1 MKRIVY
7 LLLVTFF
14 LTACSSARPVIRI
27 DESRAM
33 KSQANQED
41 SAASGD
47 RNSTGSTR
55 GAMATMAST
64 SAPSTEAAPPNQIIS
79 ASEKELGS
87 VQSADPENTSAG
99 ADPPDPAAKAPDTAA
114 SQTPSPQTAAPQ
126 TTAASDVQ
134 KSEASGGSHAELID
148 EPVQPKVSDYN
159 LFDYYPLIPD
169 QRIVLTGELSGE
181 SSLILQYLYEEQG
194 KATAQIKQTASSGS
208 RLNVVRITR
217 DQISDLYYSV
227 EVPYRDNIIG
237 WADYQERII
246 LKAPL
251 VEGNRWESTGLR
263 FEIVAVDQTRTIG
276 EEEQTVMDVHVTNG
290 TERIQFTYA
299 VGIGL
304 VSNDRINP
312 DGTLTNIVRF
322 AGLKELATD
331 DYPMEF
337 FFPGRDGNFRRIPET
352 IQFGTN
358 EMVKDRMTEVYQL
371 LAEEK
376 DQIPVL
382 GEKTKIQY
390 LFKDNNL
397 LHVDLNEAFITSVDR
412 APELEDER
420 IQCLVNTLSSFYQA
434 EGVILT
440 INDQRYESANRKIES
455 DEILVPTFPLGQ

>member
-27 DESRAM
+27 DETRTM

-64 SAPSTEAAPPNQIIS
+64 SAPSTEAAPSNQIIS

-87 VQSADPENTSAG
+87 VQSADSENTSAG
-99 ADPPDPAAKAPDTAA
+99 AADPESKKPDT
-114 SQTPSPQTAAPQ
+114 TAL
-126 TTAASDVQ
+126 TTAAIVGQ
-134 KSEASGGSHAELID
+134 KSEPSDTSQAELID
-148 EPVQPKVSDYN
+148 EPVQPKVSNYN

-169 QRIVLTGELSGE
+169 QRIDLTGELSGD

-194 KATAQIKQTASSGS
+194 KATAQIKQTAASGS

-227 EVPYRDNIIG
+227 EIPYRDNIIG

-276 EEEQTVMDVHVTNG
+276 EAEQTVMDVHVTNG

-337 FFPGRDGNFRRIPET
+337 FFPGRDGNFRSIPET

-358 EMVKDRMTEVYQL
+358 EMVKDRMTELYQL